1 MVFASKINQFL
12 NKQKTVEKIKT
23 EKSININ
30 YANDQ
35 NLFHFIDISFT
46 FGEKR
51 KIEIIEK

>member
-1 MVFASKINQFL
+1 M
-12 NKQKTVEKIKT
+12 
-23 EKSININ
+23 NIN
-30 YANDQ
+30 YASDQ